1 MMVSSSSSQKRGKS
15 SWDDYATSLARRV
28 GGHHHHH
35 HKAHHHQRERRKR
48 SGTRC
53 FSSSSSSNAN
63 ALGHAVFDEEE
74 NRVKVVG
81 PGTSTQHEEEDNN
94 KSNNNNNNNNEKKKK
109 KVFTTGLS
117 SSSSDSTA
125 LKMLS
130 NNVDDETETSTQKG
144 VGSVH
149 LILGPMFAG
158 KTTHLLDRV
167 QRLEES
173 SAAANV
179 LLLKSDKDTRY
190 ARNKVVTHDGRG
202 RECFPVTSLEV
213 DVVVNA
219 VGEKKWRECD
229 VVAVDEAQ
237 FLTNLYEFCRVAADE
252 HDKIV
257 LVAGLNG
264 DFKRETF
271 GEVQETLPLC
281 DSVTKLTAK
290 CKCGRPALFSK
301 RIVNAGDGQELV
313 GGADKYL
320 PACRRCFLN

>member
-1 MMVSSSSSQKRGKS
+1 MTMISYSSSATSFAARNAKSHVASSSSFS
-15 SWDDYATSLARRV
+15 SFSFASSRRRSTMMMISNDENEKKNNTNATMTTKKTTKKKN
-28 GGHHHHH
+28 GGF
-35 HKAHHHQRERRKR
+35 
-48 SGTRC
+48 RC
-53 FSSSSSSNAN
+53 FASRGGGEVS
-63 ALGHAVFDEEE
+63 VCDEEE
-74 NRVKVVG
+74 ENASKEV
-81 PGTSTQHEEEDNN
+81 TSSLNNSSVANSTNNNIKRNESEEE
-94 KSNNNNNNNNEKKKK
+94 
-109 KVFTTGLS
+109 
-117 SSSSDSTA
+117 
-125 LKMLS
+125 
-130 NNVDDETETSTQKG
+130 TQKG

-158 KTTHLLDRV
+158 KTTRLLERV
-167 QRLEES
+167 KQLEES
-173 SAAANV
+173 VSANV

-190 ARNKVVTHDGRG
+190 AKDKVVTHDGRG
-202 RECFPVTSLEV
+202 RECFPVKSLELE
-213 DVVVNA
+213 VVVKT
-219 VGEKKWRECD
+219 VGERKWNECD

-301 RIVNAGDGQELV
+301 RIVNVGDGQELV

>member
-1 MMVSSSSSQKRGKS
+1 MTMIQSTSFYYPSSSSRSYSSATANAAARNLTRGGGKGGASRRMMMVSKMMISSNEKN
-15 SWDDYATSLARRV
+15 
-28 GGHHHHH
+28 
-35 HKAHHHQRERRKR
+35 RKNNNNAMMMTKKTTKKKN
-48 SGTRC
+48 GFRC
-53 FSSSSSSNAN
+53 FASQGGEVS
-63 ALGHAVFDEEE
+63 VCDEEE
-74 NRVKVVG
+74 NASKEV
-81 PGTSTQHEEEDNN
+81 TSSLNNSSVANSTNNKNKRNESEEE
-94 KSNNNNNNNNEKKKK
+94 
-109 KVFTTGLS
+109 
-117 SSSSDSTA
+117 
-125 LKMLS
+125 
-130 NNVDDETETSTQKG
+130 TQKG

-158 KTTHLLDRV
+158 KTTRLLERV
-167 QRLEES
+167 KQLEES
-173 SAAANV
+173 VSANV

-190 ARNKVVTHDGRG
+190 AKDKVVTHDGRG
-202 RECFPVTSLEV
+202 RECFPVKSLELE
-213 DVVVNA
+213 VVVKT
-219 VGEKKWRECD
+219 VGERKWNECD

-301 RIVNAGDGQELV
+301 RIVNVGDGQELV

>member
-1 MMVSSSSSQKRGKS
+1 MMMIQSTSFYYPSSSSRSYSSATANAAARNLTCGGGKGGASRRMMMVSKMMISSNEKN
-15 SWDDYATSLARRV
+15 
-28 GGHHHHH
+28 
-35 HKAHHHQRERRKR
+35 RKNNNNAMMMTKKTTKKKN
-48 SGTRC
+48 GFRC
-53 FSSSSSSNAN
+53 FASQGGEVS
-63 ALGHAVFDEEE
+63 VCDEEE
-74 NRVKVVG
+74 NASKEV
-81 PGTSTQHEEEDNN
+81 TSSLNNSSVTNSTNNNIKRNETEEE
-94 KSNNNNNNNNEKKKK
+94 
-109 KVFTTGLS
+109 
-117 SSSSDSTA
+117 
-125 LKMLS
+125 
-130 NNVDDETETSTQKG
+130 TQKG

-158 KTTHLLDRV
+158 KTTRLLERV
-167 QRLEES
+167 KQLEES
-173 SAAANV
+173 VSANV

-190 ARNKVVTHDGRG
+190 AKDKVVTHDGRG
-202 RECFPVTSLEV
+202 RECFPVKSLELE
-213 DVVVNA
+213 VVVKT
-219 VGEKKWRECD
+219 VGERKWNECD

-301 RIVNAGDGQELV
+301 RIVNVGDGQELV

>member
-1 MMVSSSSSQKRGKS
+1 MMMISYSSSATSFAARNAKSHVASSSSFS
-15 SWDDYATSLARRV
+15 SFSFASSRRRSTMMMISNDENEKKNNTNATMTTKKTTKKKN
-28 GGHHHHH
+28 GF
-35 HKAHHHQRERRKR
+35 
-48 SGTRC
+48 RC
-53 FSSSSSSNAN
+53 FASRGGGEVS
-63 ALGHAVFDEEE
+63 VCDEEE
-74 NRVKVVG
+74 ENASKEV
-81 PGTSTQHEEEDNN
+81 TSSLNN
-94 KSNNNNNNNNEKKKK
+94 SSVANSTNNNNKRNE
-109 KVFTTGLS
+109 S
-117 SSSSDSTA
+117 
-125 LKMLS
+125 
-130 NNVDDETETSTQKG
+130 EEETQKG

-158 KTTHLLDRV
+158 KTTRLLERV
-167 QRLEES
+167 KQLEES
-173 SAAANV
+173 VSANV

-190 ARNKVVTHDGRG
+190 AKDKVVTHDGRG
-202 RECFPVTSLEV
+202 RECFPVKSLELE
-213 DVVVNA
+213 VVVKT
-219 VGEKKWRECD
+219 VGERKWNECD

-301 RIVNAGDGQELV
+301 RIVNVGDGQELV

>member
-1 MMVSSSSSQKRGKS
+1 MMMVSKMMMSNDENKKKKKNNNAMMMTTTKTKKTTKKKNGF
-15 SWDDYATSLARRV
+15 
-28 GGHHHHH
+28 
-35 HKAHHHQRERRKR
+35 
-48 SGTRC
+48 RC
-53 FSSSSSSNAN
+53 FASQGGGAS
-63 ALGHAVFDEEE
+63 VCDEEE
-74 NRVKVVG
+74 NAAKEV
-81 PGTSTQHEEEDNN
+81 TSSLNNSSVANNTNN
-94 KSNNNNNNNNEKKKK
+94 KRN
-109 KVFTTGLS
+109 
-117 SSSSDSTA
+117 
-125 LKMLS
+125 
-130 NNVDDETETSTQKG
+130 ETEDETQKG

-158 KTTHLLDRV
+158 KTTRLLERV
-167 QRLEES
+167 KQLEES
-173 SAAANV
+173 VDANV

-190 ARNKVVTHDGRG
+190 AKDKVVTHDGRG
-202 RECFPVTSLEV
+202 RECFPVKSLELE
-213 DVVVNA
+213 VVVKT
-219 VGEKKWRECD
+219 VGERKWNECD

-281 DSVTKLTAK
+281 DSVTKLTAR
-290 CKCGRPALFSK
+290 CECGRPALFSK
-301 RIVNAGDGQELV
+301 RIVNVGDGQELV

>member
-1 MMVSSSSSQKRGKS
+1 MSTSSSSCAMISNCNN
-15 SWDDYATSLARRV
+15 ATRSANNSRTMRARRMV
-28 GGHHHHH
+28 
-35 HKAHHHQRERRKR
+35 RRR
-48 SGTRC
+48 FESSSL
-53 FSSSSSSNAN
+53 SSSSSSRCFASQ
-63 ALGHAVFDEEE
+63 AVFDEE
-74 NRVKVVG
+74 NLA
-81 PGTSTQHEEEDNN
+81 T
-94 KSNNNNNNNNEKKKK
+94 
-109 KVFTTGLS
+109 S
-117 SSSSDSTA
+117 SSSSS
-125 LKMLS
+125 S
-130 NNVDDETETSTQKG
+130 SVNNSSVAGREQQNIIRENDETEAQKG

-158 KTTHLLDRV
+158 KTTRLLERV
-167 QRLEES
+167 KQLEES
-173 SAAANV
+173 VNANV

-190 ARNKVVTHDGRG
+190 AKDKVVTHDGRG
-202 RECFPVTSLEV
+202 RECFPVKSLELA
-213 DVVVNA
+213 VVVET
-219 VGEKKWRECD
+219 VGVEKWNECD

-301 RIVNAGDGQELV
+301 RIVNVGDGQELV

>member
-1 MMVSSSSSQKRGKS
+1 MMMIQSTSFYYPSSSSCSYSSATANAAARNLTCGGGKGGASRRMMMVSKMMISSNEKN
-15 SWDDYATSLARRV
+15 
-28 GGHHHHH
+28 
-35 HKAHHHQRERRKR
+35 RKNNNNAMMMTKKTTR
-48 SGTRC
+48 KKNGFRC
-53 FSSSSSSNAN
+53 FASQGGEVS
-63 ALGHAVFDEEE
+63 VCDEEE
-74 NRVKVVG
+74 NASKEV
-81 PGTSTQHEEEDNN
+81 TSSLNNSSVANSTNNNIKRNETEEE
-94 KSNNNNNNNNEKKKK
+94 
-109 KVFTTGLS
+109 
-117 SSSSDSTA
+117 
-125 LKMLS
+125 
-130 NNVDDETETSTQKG
+130 TQKG

-158 KTTHLLDRV
+158 KTTRLLERV
-167 QRLEES
+167 KQLEES
-173 SAAANV
+173 VSANV

-190 ARNKVVTHDGRG
+190 AKDKVVTHDGRG
-202 RECFPVTSLEV
+202 RECFPVKSLELE
-213 DVVVNA
+213 VVVKT
-219 VGEKKWRECD
+219 VGERKWNECD

-301 RIVNAGDGQELV
+301 RIVNVGDGQELV

>member
-1 MMVSSSSSQKRGKS
+1 MMMIQSTSFYYPSSSSRSYSSATANAAARNLTRGGGKGGASRRMMMVSKMMISSNEKN
-15 SWDDYATSLARRV
+15 
-28 GGHHHHH
+28 
-35 HKAHHHQRERRKR
+35 RKNNNNAMMMTKKTTKKKN
-48 SGTRC
+48 GFRC
-53 FSSSSSSNAN
+53 FASQGGEVS
-63 ALGHAVFDEEE
+63 VCDEEE
-74 NRVKVVG
+74 NASKEV
-81 PGTSTQHEEEDNN
+81 TSSLNNSSVANSTNNNIKRNETEEE
-94 KSNNNNNNNNEKKKK
+94 
-109 KVFTTGLS
+109 
-117 SSSSDSTA
+117 
-125 LKMLS
+125 
-130 NNVDDETETSTQKG
+130 TQKG

-158 KTTHLLDRV
+158 KTTRLLERV
-167 QRLEES
+167 KQLEES
-173 SAAANV
+173 VSANV

-190 ARNKVVTHDGRG
+190 AKDKVVTHDGRG
-202 RECFPVTSLEV
+202 RECFPVKSLELE
-213 DVVVNA
+213 VVVKT
-219 VGEKKWRECD
+219 VGERKWNECD

-301 RIVNAGDGQELV
+301 RIVNVGDGQELV

>member
-1 MMVSSSSSQKRGKS
+1 MMMIQSTKSFYYPSSSSCSYSSATANAAARNLTCGGGKGGASRRMMMVSTTMISSNEKN
-15 SWDDYATSLARRV
+15 
-28 GGHHHHH
+28 
-35 HKAHHHQRERRKR
+35 RKNNKNAMMTTKKTTKKKN
-48 SGTRC
+48 GFRC
-53 FSSSSSSNAN
+53 FASRGGGEVS
-63 ALGHAVFDEEE
+63 VCDEEE
-74 NRVKVVG
+74 NASKEV
-81 PGTSTQHEEEDNN
+81 TSSLNNSSVANSTNNKNKRNETEEE
-94 KSNNNNNNNNEKKKK
+94 
-109 KVFTTGLS
+109 
-117 SSSSDSTA
+117 
-125 LKMLS
+125 
-130 NNVDDETETSTQKG
+130 TQKG

-158 KTTHLLDRV
+158 KTTRLLERV
-167 QRLEES
+167 KQLEES
-173 SAAANV
+173 VSANV

-190 ARNKVVTHDGRG
+190 AKDKVVTHDGRG
-202 RECFPVTSLEV
+202 RECFPVKSLELE
-213 DVVVNA
+213 VVVKT
-219 VGEKKWRECD
+219 VGERKWNECD

-301 RIVNAGDGQELV
+301 RIVNVGDGQELV

>member
-1 MMVSSSSSQKRGKS
+1 MMMIQSTKSFYYHPSSSSSRSYSCATAHAAARNLTRGGGEGGAS
-15 SWDDYATSLARRV
+15 RRV
-28 GGHHHHH
+28 MMVSTLMISSNEKNRKNNTNATMTTKKTTKKKNGGF
-35 HKAHHHQRERRKR
+35 
-48 SGTRC
+48 RC
-53 FSSSSSSNAN
+53 FASRGGGEVS
-63 ALGHAVFDEEE
+63 VCDEEE
-74 NRVKVVG
+74 NASKEV
-81 PGTSTQHEEEDNN
+81 TSSLNNSSVANSTNNKNKRNETEEE
-94 KSNNNNNNNNEKKKK
+94 
-109 KVFTTGLS
+109 
-117 SSSSDSTA
+117 
-125 LKMLS
+125 
-130 NNVDDETETSTQKG
+130 TQKG

-158 KTTHLLDRV
+158 KTTRLLERV
-167 QRLEES
+167 KQLEES
-173 SAAANV
+173 VSANV

-190 ARNKVVTHDGRG
+190 AKDKVVTHDGRG
-202 RECFPVTSLEV
+202 RECFPVKSLELE
-213 DVVVNA
+213 VVVKT
-219 VGEKKWRECD
+219 VGERKWNECD

-301 RIVNAGDGQELV
+301 RIVNVGDGQELV

>member
-1 MMVSSSSSQKRGKS
+1 MMMIQSTSFYYPSSSSRSYSSATANAAARNLTCGGGKGGASRRMMMVSKMMISSNEKN
-15 SWDDYATSLARRV
+15 
-28 GGHHHHH
+28 
-35 HKAHHHQRERRKR
+35 RKNNNNAMMMTKKTTKKKN
-48 SGTRC
+48 GFRC
-53 FSSSSSSNAN
+53 FASQGGEVS
-63 ALGHAVFDEEE
+63 VCDEEE
-74 NRVKVVG
+74 NASKEV
-81 PGTSTQHEEEDNN
+81 TSSLNNSSVANSTNNNIKRNETEEE
-94 KSNNNNNNNNEKKKK
+94 
-109 KVFTTGLS
+109 
-117 SSSSDSTA
+117 
-125 LKMLS
+125 
-130 NNVDDETETSTQKG
+130 TQKG

-158 KTTHLLDRV
+158 KTTRLLERV
-167 QRLEES
+167 KQLEES
-173 SAAANV
+173 VSANI

-190 ARNKVVTHDGRG
+190 AKDKVVTHDGRG
-202 RECFPVTSLEV
+202 RECFPVKSLELE
-213 DVVVNA
+213 VVVKT
-219 VGEKKWRECD
+219 VGERKWNECD

-301 RIVNAGDGQELV
+301 RIVNVGDGQELV

>member
-1 MMVSSSSSQKRGKS
+1 MTMIQSTSFYYPSSSSRSYSSATANAAARNLTRGGGKGGASRRMMMVSKMMISSNEKN
-15 SWDDYATSLARRV
+15 
-28 GGHHHHH
+28 
-35 HKAHHHQRERRKR
+35 RKNNNNAMMTTKKTTKKKN
-48 SGTRC
+48 GFRC
-53 FSSSSSSNAN
+53 FASRGGGEVS
-63 ALGHAVFDEEE
+63 VCDEEE
-74 NRVKVVG
+74 NASKEV
-81 PGTSTQHEEEDNN
+81 TSSLNNSSVANSTNNNIKRNETEEE
-94 KSNNNNNNNNEKKKK
+94 
-109 KVFTTGLS
+109 
-117 SSSSDSTA
+117 
-125 LKMLS
+125 
-130 NNVDDETETSTQKG
+130 TQKG

-158 KTTHLLDRV
+158 KTTRLLERV
-167 QRLEES
+167 KQLEES
-173 SAAANV
+173 VSANV

-190 ARNKVVTHDGRG
+190 AKDKVVTHDGRG
-202 RECFPVTSLEV
+202 RECFPVKSLELE
-213 DVVVNA
+213 VVVKT
-219 VGEKKWRECD
+219 VGERKWNECD

-301 RIVNAGDGQELV
+301 RIVNVGDGQELV

>member
-1 MMVSSSSSQKRGKS
+1 MMIISYSSSATSFAARNAKSHVASSSSFS
-15 SWDDYATSLARRV
+15 SFSFASSRR
-28 GGHHHHH
+28 
-35 HKAHHHQRERRKR
+35 RRMMMMISNDENEKKNNTNAMMTTKKTTKKKN
-48 SGTRC
+48 GFRC
-53 FSSSSSSNAN
+53 FASRGGGEVS
-63 ALGHAVFDEEE
+63 VCDEEE
-74 NRVKVVG
+74 ENASKEV
-81 PGTSTQHEEEDNN
+81 TSSLNNSSVANSTNNNIKRNESEEE
-94 KSNNNNNNNNEKKKK
+94 
-109 KVFTTGLS
+109 
-117 SSSSDSTA
+117 
-125 LKMLS
+125 
-130 NNVDDETETSTQKG
+130 TQKG

-158 KTTHLLDRV
+158 KTTRLLERV
-167 QRLEES
+167 KQLEES
-173 SAAANV
+173 VSANV

-190 ARNKVVTHDGRG
+190 AKDKVVTHDGRG
-202 RECFPVTSLEV
+202 RECFPVKSLELE
-213 DVVVNA
+213 VVVKT
-219 VGEKKWRECD
+219 VGERKWNECD

-301 RIVNAGDGQELV
+301 RIVNVGDGQELV

>member
-1 MMVSSSSSQKRGKS
+1 MTMIQSTSFYYPSSSSRSYSSATANAAARNLTRGGGKGGASRRMMMVSKMMISSNEKN
-15 SWDDYATSLARRV
+15 
-28 GGHHHHH
+28 
-35 HKAHHHQRERRKR
+35 RKNNNNAMMTTKKTTKKKN
-48 SGTRC
+48 GFRC
-53 FSSSSSSNAN
+53 FASQGGEVS
-63 ALGHAVFDEEE
+63 VCDEEE
-74 NRVKVVG
+74 NASKEV
-81 PGTSTQHEEEDNN
+81 TSSLNNSSVANSTNTNNKRNESEEE
-94 KSNNNNNNNNEKKKK
+94 
-109 KVFTTGLS
+109 
-117 SSSSDSTA
+117 
-125 LKMLS
+125 
-130 NNVDDETETSTQKG
+130 TQKG

-158 KTTHLLDRV
+158 KTTRLLERV
-167 QRLEES
+167 KQLEES
-173 SAAANV
+173 VSANV

-190 ARNKVVTHDGRG
+190 AKDKVVTHDGRG
-202 RECFPVTSLEV
+202 RECFPVKSLELE
-213 DVVVNA
+213 VVVKT
-219 VGEKKWRECD
+219 VGERKWNECD

-301 RIVNAGDGQELV
+301 RIVNVGDGQELV

>member
-1 MMVSSSSSQKRGKS
+1 MTMIQSTSFYYPSSSSRSYSSATANAAARNLTRGGGKGGASRRMMMVSKMMISSNEKN
-15 SWDDYATSLARRV
+15 
-28 GGHHHHH
+28 
-35 HKAHHHQRERRKR
+35 RKNNNNAMMTTKKTTKKKN
-48 SGTRC
+48 GFRC
-53 FSSSSSSNAN
+53 FASQGGEVS
-63 ALGHAVFDEEE
+63 VCDEEE
-74 NRVKVVG
+74 NASKEV
-81 PGTSTQHEEEDNN
+81 TSSLNNSSVANSTNNKNKRNETEEE
-94 KSNNNNNNNNEKKKK
+94 
-109 KVFTTGLS
+109 
-117 SSSSDSTA
+117 
-125 LKMLS
+125 
-130 NNVDDETETSTQKG
+130 TQKG

-158 KTTHLLDRV
+158 KTTRLLERV
-167 QRLEES
+167 KQLEES
-173 SAAANV
+173 VSANV

-190 ARNKVVTHDGRG
+190 AKDKVVTHDGRG
-202 RECFPVTSLEV
+202 RECFPVKSLELE
-213 DVVVNA
+213 VVVKT
-219 VGEKKWRECD
+219 VGERKWNECD

-301 RIVNAGDGQELV
+301 RIVNVGDGQELV

>member
-1 MMVSSSSSQKRGKS
+1 MTMLSSHSSSLFTSSSIATKIHPSSSKTFGGGGGGAHGKRWMS
-15 SWDDYATSLARRV
+15 T
-28 GGHHHHH
+28 
-35 HKAHHHQRERRKR
+35 
-48 SGTRC
+48 
-53 FSSSSSSNAN
+53 SSSSSSSCAMISNCNATRSAN
-63 ALGHAVFDEEE
+63 NSRTMRARRMVRRRFESSSLSSSSSRCFASQAVFDEE
-74 NRVKVVG
+74 NLA
-81 PGTSTQHEEEDNN
+81 T
-94 KSNNNNNNNNEKKKK
+94 
-109 KVFTTGLS
+109 S
-117 SSSSDSTA
+117 SSSSS
-125 LKMLS
+125 S
-130 NNVDDETETSTQKG
+130 SVNNSSVAGREQQNIIRENDETEAQKG

-158 KTTHLLDRV
+158 KTTRLLERV
-167 QRLEES
+167 KQLEES
-173 SAAANV
+173 VNANV

-190 ARNKVVTHDGRG
+190 AKDKVVTHDGRG
-202 RECFPVTSLEV
+202 RECFPVKSLELA
-213 DVVVNA
+213 VVVET
-219 VGEKKWRECD
+219 VGVEKWNECD

-301 RIVNAGDGQELV
+301 RIVNVGDGQELV

>member
-1 MMVSSSSSQKRGKS
+1 MMIQSTSFYYPSSSSCSYSSATANAAARNLTCGGGKGGASRRMMTVSKMMIS
-15 SWDDYATSLARRV
+15 SNEKNKKNNNNAMMMTKKTTKKKN
-28 GGHHHHH
+28 GF
-35 HKAHHHQRERRKR
+35 
-48 SGTRC
+48 RC
-53 FSSSSSSNAN
+53 FASQGGGAS
-63 ALGHAVFDEEE
+63 VCDEEE
-74 NRVKVVG
+74 NAAKEV
-81 PGTSTQHEEEDNN
+81 TSSLNNSSVANNTNN
-94 KSNNNNNNNNEKKKK
+94 KRN
-109 KVFTTGLS
+109 
-117 SSSSDSTA
+117 
-125 LKMLS
+125 
-130 NNVDDETETSTQKG
+130 ETEDETQKG

-158 KTTHLLDRV
+158 KTTRLLERV
-167 QRLEES
+167 KQLEES
-173 SAAANV
+173 VSANV

-190 ARNKVVTHDGRG
+190 AKDKVVTHDGRG
-202 RECFPVTSLEV
+202 RECFPVKSLELE
-213 DVVVNA
+213 VVVKT
-219 VGEKKWRECD
+219 VGERKWNECD

-281 DSVTKLTAK
+281 DSVTKLTAR

-301 RIVNAGDGQELV
+301 RIVNVGDGQELV

>member
-1 MMVSSSSSQKRGKS
+1 MMMIQSTSFYYPSSSSRSYSSATANAAARNLTCGGGKGGASRRMMMVSKMMISSNEKNKNNDNNAMMMTTMTKKKNGF
-15 SWDDYATSLARRV
+15 
-28 GGHHHHH
+28 
-35 HKAHHHQRERRKR
+35 
-48 SGTRC
+48 RC
-53 FSSSSSSNAN
+53 FASQGGGAS
-63 ALGHAVFDEEE
+63 VCDEEE
-74 NRVKVVG
+74 NASKEV
-81 PGTSTQHEEEDNN
+81 TSSLNNSSVANSTNNKNKRNETEEE
-94 KSNNNNNNNNEKKKK
+94 
-109 KVFTTGLS
+109 
-117 SSSSDSTA
+117 
-125 LKMLS
+125 
-130 NNVDDETETSTQKG
+130 TQKG

-158 KTTHLLDRV
+158 KTTRLLERV
-167 QRLEES
+167 KQLEES
-173 SAAANV
+173 VSANV

-190 ARNKVVTHDGRG
+190 AKDKVVTHDGRG
-202 RECFPVTSLEV
+202 RECFPVKSLELE
-213 DVVVNA
+213 VVVKT
-219 VGEKKWRECD
+219 VGERKWNECD

-301 RIVNAGDGQELV
+301 RIVNVGDGQELV

>member
-1 MMVSSSSSQKRGKS
+1 MMMIQSTSFYYPSSSSRFYSPSANTASAAARNLTGGGGK
-15 SWDDYATSLARRV
+15 
-28 GGHHHHH
+28 GG
-35 HKAHHHQRERRKR
+35 A
-48 SGTRC
+48 SGRTTMV
-53 FSSSSSSNAN
+53 SKMMISSN
-63 ALGHAVFDEEE
+63 E
-74 NRVKVVG
+74 K
-81 PGTSTQHEEEDNN
+81 
-94 KSNNNNNNNNEKKKK
+94 NEKKKK
-109 KVFTTGLS
+109 KNNNNNAPMMTTPTKKKNRYRCFASRGGGEVSVCDEEENASKEVTS
-117 SSSSDSTA
+117 SLNNSSVANSTN
-125 LKMLS
+125 K
-130 NNVDDETETSTQKG
+130 NNERNETEDETQKG

-158 KTTHLLDRV
+158 KTTRLLERV
-167 QRLEES
+167 KQLEES
-173 SAAANV
+173 VSANV

-190 ARNKVVTHDGRG
+190 AKDKVVTHDGRG
-202 RECFPVTSLEV
+202 RECFPVKSLELE
-213 DVVVNA
+213 VVVKT
-219 VGEKKWRECD
+219 VGERKWNECD

-301 RIVNAGDGQELV
+301 RIVNVGDGQELV

>member
-1 MMVSSSSSQKRGKS
+1 MMMISYSSSATSFAARNAKSHVASSSSFS
-15 SWDDYATSLARRV
+15 SFSFASSRR
-28 GGHHHHH
+28 
-35 HKAHHHQRERRKR
+35 RRMMMMISNDEKEKKNNTNAMMTTKKTTKKKN
-48 SGTRC
+48 GFRC
-53 FSSSSSSNAN
+53 FASRGGGEVS
-63 ALGHAVFDEEE
+63 VCDEEE
-74 NRVKVVG
+74 ENASKEV
-81 PGTSTQHEEEDNN
+81 TSSLNNSSVANSTNNNIKRNESEEE
-94 KSNNNNNNNNEKKKK
+94 
-109 KVFTTGLS
+109 
-117 SSSSDSTA
+117 
-125 LKMLS
+125 
-130 NNVDDETETSTQKG
+130 TQKG

-158 KTTHLLDRV
+158 KTTRLLERV
-167 QRLEES
+167 KQLEES
-173 SAAANV
+173 VSANV

-190 ARNKVVTHDGRG
+190 AKDKVVTHDGRG
-202 RECFPVTSLEV
+202 RECFPVKSLELE
-213 DVVVNA
+213 VVVKT
-219 VGEKKWRECD
+219 VGERKWNECD

-301 RIVNAGDGQELV
+301 RIVNVGDGQELV

>member
-1 MMVSSSSSQKRGKS
+1 MTMIQSTKSFYYHRSSSSSRSYSSATAHAAARNLITRGGGKGGASRRMMMVSTTMIS
-15 SWDDYATSLARRV
+15 SNEKNRKNNENATMTTKKTTKKKN
-28 GGHHHHH
+28 GGF
-35 HKAHHHQRERRKR
+35 
-48 SGTRC
+48 RC
-53 FSSSSSSNAN
+53 FASRGGGDVS
-63 ALGHAVFDEEE
+63 VCDEEE
-74 NRVKVVG
+74 NASKEV
-81 PGTSTQHEEEDNN
+81 TSSLNNSSVANSTNNKNKRNESEEE
-94 KSNNNNNNNNEKKKK
+94 
-109 KVFTTGLS
+109 
-117 SSSSDSTA
+117 
-125 LKMLS
+125 
-130 NNVDDETETSTQKG
+130 TQKG

-158 KTTHLLDRV
+158 KTTRLLERV
-167 QRLEES
+167 KQLEES
-173 SAAANV
+173 VSANV

-190 ARNKVVTHDGRG
+190 AKDKVVTHDGRG
-202 RECFPVTSLEV
+202 RECFPVKSLELE
-213 DVVVNA
+213 VVVKT
-219 VGEKKWRECD
+219 VGERKWNECD

-301 RIVNAGDGQELV
+301 RIVNVGDGQELV

>member
-1 MMVSSSSSQKRGKS
+1 MMMIQSTSFYYPSSSSCSYSSATANAAARNLTCGGGKGGASRRMMMVSKMMISSNEKN
-15 SWDDYATSLARRV
+15 
-28 GGHHHHH
+28 
-35 HKAHHHQRERRKR
+35 RKNNNNAMMMTKKTTKKKN
-48 SGTRC
+48 GFRC
-53 FSSSSSSNAN
+53 FASQGGEVS
-63 ALGHAVFDEEE
+63 VCDEEE
-74 NRVKVVG
+74 NASKEV
-81 PGTSTQHEEEDNN
+81 TSSLNNSSVANSTNNNIKRNETEEE
-94 KSNNNNNNNNEKKKK
+94 
-109 KVFTTGLS
+109 
-117 SSSSDSTA
+117 
-125 LKMLS
+125 
-130 NNVDDETETSTQKG
+130 TQKG

-158 KTTHLLDRV
+158 KTTRLLERV
-167 QRLEES
+167 KQLEES
-173 SAAANV
+173 VSANV

-190 ARNKVVTHDGRG
+190 AKDKVVTHDGRG
-202 RECFPVTSLEV
+202 RECFPVKSLELE
-213 DVVVNA
+213 VVVKT
-219 VGEKKWRECD
+219 VGERKWNECD

-301 RIVNAGDGQELV
+301 RIVNVGDGQELV

>member
-1 MMVSSSSSQKRGKS
+1 MTMIQSTKS
-15 SWDDYATSLARRV
+15 FYS
-28 GGHHHHH
+28 HP
-35 HKAHHHQRERRKR
+35 
-48 SGTRC
+48 
-53 FSSSSSSNAN
+53 SSSSSSRSYSSATAHAAARNLITRGGGKGGASRRMMMVSTTMISSNERNRKNNENATMTTKKTTKKKN
-63 ALGHAVFDEEE
+63 GGFRCFASRGGGDVSVCDEEE
-74 NRVKVVG
+74 NASKEV
-81 PGTSTQHEEEDNN
+81 TSSLNNSSVANSTNNNIKRNETEEE
-94 KSNNNNNNNNEKKKK
+94 
-109 KVFTTGLS
+109 
-117 SSSSDSTA
+117 
-125 LKMLS
+125 
-130 NNVDDETETSTQKG
+130 TQKG

-158 KTTHLLDRV
+158 KTTRLLERV
-167 QRLEES
+167 KQLEES
-173 SAAANV
+173 VSANV

-190 ARNKVVTHDGRG
+190 AKDKVVTHDGRG
-202 RECFPVTSLEV
+202 RECFPVKSLELE
-213 DVVVNA
+213 VVVKT
-219 VGEKKWRECD
+219 VGERKWNECD

-301 RIVNAGDGQELV
+301 RIVNVGDGQELV

>member
-1 MMVSSSSSQKRGKS
+1 MMIQSTSFYPSSSCSYSSATTRATAASARTLTRGGKGGASTRMMMVSKMMMSNDENKKKKKNNNAMMMTTTKTKKTTKKKNGF
-15 SWDDYATSLARRV
+15 
-28 GGHHHHH
+28 
-35 HKAHHHQRERRKR
+35 
-48 SGTRC
+48 RC
-53 FSSSSSSNAN
+53 FASQGGGAS
-63 ALGHAVFDEEE
+63 VCDEEE
-74 NRVKVVG
+74 NAAKEV
-81 PGTSTQHEEEDNN
+81 TSSLNNSSVANNTNN
-94 KSNNNNNNNNEKKKK
+94 KRN
-109 KVFTTGLS
+109 
-117 SSSSDSTA
+117 
-125 LKMLS
+125 
-130 NNVDDETETSTQKG
+130 ETEDETQKG

-158 KTTHLLDRV
+158 KTTRLLERV
-167 QRLEES
+167 KQLEES
-173 SAAANV
+173 VDANV

-190 ARNKVVTHDGRG
+190 AKDKVVTHDGRG
-202 RECFPVTSLEV
+202 RECFPVKSLELE
-213 DVVVNA
+213 VVVKT
-219 VGEKKWRECD
+219 VGNRKWNECD

-281 DSVTKLTAK
+281 DSVTKLTAR
-290 CKCGRPALFSK
+290 CECGRPALFSK
-301 RIVNAGDGQELV
+301 RIVNVGDGQELV

>member
-1 MMVSSSSSQKRGKS
+1 MLRRRTMMMMVQSTKSFYYHPSSSSSRSYS
-15 SWDDYATSLARRV
+15 SATANAAARNLAR
-28 GGHHHHH
+28 GGGEGGASGRMMMVSTMMISSNE
-35 HKAHHHQRERRKR
+35 KNRKNNTNATMTTKKTTKKKN
-48 SGTRC
+48 GGFRC
-53 FSSSSSSNAN
+53 FASRGGGEVS
-63 ALGHAVFDEEE
+63 VCDEEE
-74 NRVKVVG
+74 NASKEV
-81 PGTSTQHEEEDNN
+81 TSSLNNSSVANSTNNNIKRNESEEE
-94 KSNNNNNNNNEKKKK
+94 
-109 KVFTTGLS
+109 
-117 SSSSDSTA
+117 
-125 LKMLS
+125 
-130 NNVDDETETSTQKG
+130 TQKG

-158 KTTHLLDRV
+158 KTTRLLERV
-167 QRLEES
+167 KQLEES
-173 SAAANV
+173 VSANV

-190 ARNKVVTHDGRG
+190 AKDKVVTHDGRG
-202 RECFPVTSLEV
+202 RECFPVKSLELE
-213 DVVVNA
+213 VVVKT
-219 VGEKKWRECD
+219 VGERKWNECD

-252 HDKIV
+252 HNKIV

-301 RIVNAGDGQELV
+301 RIVNVGDGQELV

>member
-1 MMVSSSSSQKRGKS
+1 MMMIQSTSFYYPSSSSRSYSSATANAAARNLTCGGGKGGASRRMMMVSKMMISSNEKN
-15 SWDDYATSLARRV
+15 
-28 GGHHHHH
+28 
-35 HKAHHHQRERRKR
+35 RKNNNNAMMTTKKTTKKKN
-48 SGTRC
+48 GFRC
-53 FSSSSSSNAN
+53 FASQGGEVS
-63 ALGHAVFDEEE
+63 VCDEEE
-74 NRVKVVG
+74 NASKEV
-81 PGTSTQHEEEDNN
+81 TSSLNNSSVANSTNNNIKRNETEEE
-94 KSNNNNNNNNEKKKK
+94 
-109 KVFTTGLS
+109 
-117 SSSSDSTA
+117 
-125 LKMLS
+125 
-130 NNVDDETETSTQKG
+130 TQKG

-158 KTTHLLDRV
+158 KTTRLLERV
-167 QRLEES
+167 KQLEES
-173 SAAANV
+173 VSANV

-190 ARNKVVTHDGRG
+190 AKDKVVTHDGRG
-202 RECFPVTSLEV
+202 RECFPVKSLELE
-213 DVVVNA
+213 VVVKT
-219 VGEKKWRECD
+219 VGERKWNECD

-301 RIVNAGDGQELV
+301 RIVNVGDGQELV

>member
-1 MMVSSSSSQKRGKS
+1 MTMLSSSASLFTSSIATKMNPSFSTLGGGAHGKRWMSTSSSAMISNCNATTVNNKTMRARKMFKTTARDVVVRRGFEYSSISSSS
-15 SWDDYATSLARRV
+15 
-28 GGHHHHH
+28 
-35 HKAHHHQRERRKR
+35 
-48 SGTRC
+48 RC
-53 FSSSSSSNAN
+53 FASQ
-63 ALGHAVFDEEE
+63 AVFDEE
-74 NRVKVVG
+74 NLA
-81 PGTSTQHEEEDNN
+81 T
-94 KSNNNNNNNNEKKKK
+94 
-109 KVFTTGLS
+109 S
-117 SSSSDSTA
+117 SSSV
-125 LKMLS
+125 
-130 NNVDDETETSTQKG
+130 NNSSVVGREQQQQNIRENDETEAQKG

-158 KTTHLLDRV
+158 KTTRLLERV
-167 QRLEES
+167 KQLEES
-173 SAAANV
+173 VNANV

-190 ARNKVVTHDGRG
+190 AKDKVVTHDGRG
-202 RECFPVTSLEV
+202 RECFPVKSLELA
-213 DVVVNA
+213 VVVET
-219 VGEKKWRECD
+219 VGVEKWNGCD

-301 RIVNAGDGQELV
+301 RIVNVGDGQELV

>member
-1 MMVSSSSSQKRGKS
+1 MTMIQSTKSFYYHRSSSSSRSYSSATAHAAARNLITRGGGKGGASRRMMMVSTTMIS
-15 SWDDYATSLARRV
+15 SNERNRKNNENATMTTKKTTKKKN
-28 GGHHHHH
+28 GF
-35 HKAHHHQRERRKR
+35 
-48 SGTRC
+48 RC
-53 FSSSSSSNAN
+53 FASQGGEVS
-63 ALGHAVFDEEE
+63 VCDEEE
-74 NRVKVVG
+74 NASKEV
-81 PGTSTQHEEEDNN
+81 TSSLNNSSVANSTNTNNKRNESEEE
-94 KSNNNNNNNNEKKKK
+94 
-109 KVFTTGLS
+109 
-117 SSSSDSTA
+117 
-125 LKMLS
+125 
-130 NNVDDETETSTQKG
+130 TQKG

-158 KTTHLLDRV
+158 KTTRLLERV
-167 QRLEES
+167 KQLEES
-173 SAAANV
+173 VSANV

-190 ARNKVVTHDGRG
+190 AKDKVVTHDGRG
-202 RECFPVTSLEV
+202 RECFPVKSLELE
-213 DVVVNA
+213 VVVKT
-219 VGEKKWRECD
+219 VGERKWNECD

-301 RIVNAGDGQELV
+301 RIVNVGDGQELV

>member
-1 MMVSSSSSQKRGKS
+1 MMMMQSTSFYYPSSSSRSYSSATANAAARNLTCGGGKGGASRRMMMVSKMMISSNEKN
-15 SWDDYATSLARRV
+15 
-28 GGHHHHH
+28 
-35 HKAHHHQRERRKR
+35 RKNNNNAMMMTKKTTKKKN
-48 SGTRC
+48 GFRC
-53 FSSSSSSNAN
+53 FASQGGEVS
-63 ALGHAVFDEEE
+63 VCDEEE
-74 NRVKVVG
+74 NASKEV
-81 PGTSTQHEEEDNN
+81 TSSLNNSSVANSTNNNIKRNETEEE
-94 KSNNNNNNNNEKKKK
+94 
-109 KVFTTGLS
+109 
-117 SSSSDSTA
+117 
-125 LKMLS
+125 
-130 NNVDDETETSTQKG
+130 TQKG

-158 KTTHLLDRV
+158 KTTRLLERV
-167 QRLEES
+167 KQLEES
-173 SAAANV
+173 VSANV

-190 ARNKVVTHDGRG
+190 AKDKVVTHDGRG
-202 RECFPVTSLEV
+202 RECFPVKSLELE
-213 DVVVNA
+213 VVVKT
-219 VGEKKWRECD
+219 VGERKWNECD

-301 RIVNAGDGQELV
+301 RIVNVGDGQELV

>member
-1 MMVSSSSSQKRGKS
+1 MMMIQSTSFYYPSSSSRSYSSARNLTCGGGKGGASRRMMMVSKMMISSNEKN
-15 SWDDYATSLARRV
+15 
-28 GGHHHHH
+28 
-35 HKAHHHQRERRKR
+35 RKNNNNAMMMTKKTTKKKN
-48 SGTRC
+48 GFRC
-53 FSSSSSSNAN
+53 FASQGGEVS
-63 ALGHAVFDEEE
+63 VCDEEE
-74 NRVKVVG
+74 NASKEV
-81 PGTSTQHEEEDNN
+81 TSSLNNSSVANSTNNKNKRNETEEE
-94 KSNNNNNNNNEKKKK
+94 
-109 KVFTTGLS
+109 
-117 SSSSDSTA
+117 
-125 LKMLS
+125 
-130 NNVDDETETSTQKG
+130 TQKG

-158 KTTHLLDRV
+158 KTTRLLERV
-167 QRLEES
+167 KQLEES
-173 SAAANV
+173 VSANV

-190 ARNKVVTHDGRG
+190 AKDKVVTHDGRG
-202 RECFPVTSLEV
+202 RECFPVKSLELE
-213 DVVVNA
+213 VVVKT
-219 VGEKKWRECD
+219 VGERKWNECD

-301 RIVNAGDGQELV
+301 RIVNVGDGQELV

>member
-1 MMVSSSSSQKRGKS
+1 MMMMISYSSSATSFAARNAKSHVASSSSFS
-15 SWDDYATSLARRV
+15 SFSFASSRRRSTMMMISNDENEKKNNTNATMTTKKTTKKKN
-28 GGHHHHH
+28 GF
-35 HKAHHHQRERRKR
+35 
-48 SGTRC
+48 RC
-53 FSSSSSSNAN
+53 FASRGGGEVS
-63 ALGHAVFDEEE
+63 VCDEEE
-74 NRVKVVG
+74 ENASKEV
-81 PGTSTQHEEEDNN
+81 TSSLNNSSVANSTNNNIKRNESEEE
-94 KSNNNNNNNNEKKKK
+94 
-109 KVFTTGLS
+109 
-117 SSSSDSTA
+117 
-125 LKMLS
+125 
-130 NNVDDETETSTQKG
+130 TQKG

-158 KTTHLLDRV
+158 KTTRLLERV
-167 QRLEES
+167 KQLEES
-173 SAAANV
+173 VSANV

-190 ARNKVVTHDGRG
+190 AKDKVVTHDGRG
-202 RECFPVTSLEV
+202 RECFPVKSLELE
-213 DVVVNA
+213 VVVKT
-219 VGEKKWRECD
+219 VGERKWNECD

-252 HDKIV
+252 HNKIV

-301 RIVNAGDGQELV
+301 RIVNVGDGQELV

>member
-1 MMVSSSSSQKRGKS
+1 MTMIQSTKS
-15 SWDDYATSLARRV
+15 FYS
-28 GGHHHHH
+28 HP
-35 HKAHHHQRERRKR
+35 
-48 SGTRC
+48 
-53 FSSSSSSNAN
+53 SSSSSSRSYSSATAHAAARNLITRGGGKGGASRRMMMVSKMMISSNEKNRKNNNNAMMMTKKTTKKKN
-63 ALGHAVFDEEE
+63 GFRCFASQGGEVSVCDEEE
-74 NRVKVVG
+74 NASKEV
-81 PGTSTQHEEEDNN
+81 TSSLNNSSVANSTNNNIKRNETEEE
-94 KSNNNNNNNNEKKKK
+94 
-109 KVFTTGLS
+109 
-117 SSSSDSTA
+117 
-125 LKMLS
+125 
-130 NNVDDETETSTQKG
+130 TQKG

-158 KTTHLLDRV
+158 KTTRLLERV
-167 QRLEES
+167 KQLEES
-173 SAAANV
+173 VSANV

-190 ARNKVVTHDGRG
+190 AKDKVVTHDGRG
-202 RECFPVTSLEV
+202 RECFPVKSLELE
-213 DVVVNA
+213 VVVKT
-219 VGEKKWRECD
+219 VGERKWNECD

-301 RIVNAGDGQELV
+301 RIVNVGDGQELV

>member
-1 MMVSSSSSQKRGKS
+1 MTMIQSTSFYYPSSSSRSYSSATANAAARNLTRGGGKGGASRRMMMVWKMMIS
-15 SWDDYATSLARRV
+15 SNE
-28 GGHHHHH
+28 
-35 HKAHHHQRERRKR
+35 KNRKNNNNAMMTTKKTTKKKN
-48 SGTRC
+48 GFRC
-53 FSSSSSSNAN
+53 FASQGGEVS
-63 ALGHAVFDEEE
+63 VCDEEE
-74 NRVKVVG
+74 NASKEV
-81 PGTSTQHEEEDNN
+81 TSSLNNSSVANSTNNNIKRNETEEE
-94 KSNNNNNNNNEKKKK
+94 
-109 KVFTTGLS
+109 
-117 SSSSDSTA
+117 
-125 LKMLS
+125 
-130 NNVDDETETSTQKG
+130 TQKG

-158 KTTHLLDRV
+158 KTTRLLERV
-167 QRLEES
+167 KQLEES
-173 SAAANV
+173 VSANV

-190 ARNKVVTHDGRG
+190 AKDKVVTHDGRG
-202 RECFPVTSLEV
+202 RECFPVKSLELE
-213 DVVVNA
+213 VVVKT
-219 VGEKKWRECD
+219 VGERKWNECD

-301 RIVNAGDGQELV
+301 RIVNVGDGQELV

>member
-1 MMVSSSSSQKRGKS
+1 MTMIQSTKYFYS
-15 SWDDYATSLARRV
+15 
-28 GGHHHHH
+28 HP
-35 HKAHHHQRERRKR
+35 
-48 SGTRC
+48 
-53 FSSSSSSNAN
+53 SSSSSSRSYSSATAHAAARNLITRGGGKGGASGRMMMVSTTMISSNEKNRKNNENATMTTKKTTKKKN
-63 ALGHAVFDEEE
+63 GGFRCFASRGGGDVSVCDEEE
-74 NRVKVVG
+74 NASKEV
-81 PGTSTQHEEEDNN
+81 TSSLNNSSVANSTNNKNKRNESEEE
-94 KSNNNNNNNNEKKKK
+94 
-109 KVFTTGLS
+109 
-117 SSSSDSTA
+117 
-125 LKMLS
+125 
-130 NNVDDETETSTQKG
+130 TQKG

-158 KTTHLLDRV
+158 KTTRLLERV
-167 QRLEES
+167 KQLEES
-173 SAAANV
+173 VSANV

-190 ARNKVVTHDGRG
+190 AKDKVVTHDGRG
-202 RECFPVTSLEV
+202 RECFPVKSLELE
-213 DVVVNA
+213 VVVKT
-219 VGEKKWRECD
+219 VGERKWNECD

-301 RIVNAGDGQELV
+301 RIVNVGDGQELV

>member
-1 MMVSSSSSQKRGKS
+1 MTMIQSTSFYYYPSSSSRFYSPSANTASAAARNLTGGGGK
-15 SWDDYATSLARRV
+15 
-28 GGHHHHH
+28 GG
-35 HKAHHHQRERRKR
+35 A
-48 SGTRC
+48 SGRTTMV
-53 FSSSSSSNAN
+53 SKMMISSNEKN
-63 ALGHAVFDEEE
+63 E
-74 NRVKVVG
+74 K
-81 PGTSTQHEEEDNN
+81 
-94 KSNNNNNNNNEKKKK
+94 KKKNNNNNNATMMTTPTKKKNGFRCFASRGGGEVSVCDEEENASKEVTSSLNNSSVANSTNKNNER
-109 KVFTTGLS
+109 
-117 SSSSDSTA
+117 
-125 LKMLS
+125 
-130 NNVDDETETSTQKG
+130 NETEDETQKG

-158 KTTHLLDRV
+158 KTTRLLERV
-167 QRLEES
+167 KQLEES
-173 SAAANV
+173 VSANV

-190 ARNKVVTHDGRG
+190 AKDKVVTHDGRG
-202 RECFPVTSLEV
+202 RECFPVKSLELE
-213 DVVVNA
+213 VVVKT
-219 VGEKKWRECD
+219 VGERKWNECD

-301 RIVNAGDGQELV
+301 RIVNVGDGQELV